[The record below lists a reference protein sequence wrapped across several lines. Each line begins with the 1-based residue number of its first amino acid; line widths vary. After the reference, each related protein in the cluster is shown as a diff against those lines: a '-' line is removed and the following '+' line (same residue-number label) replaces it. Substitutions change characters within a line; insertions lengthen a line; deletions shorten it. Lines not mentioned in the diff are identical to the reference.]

1 MSGFKVFSVFSGSN
15 KKRFRGRLFNL
26 LAFYVKQDLANYKK
40 WETRY

>member
-15 KKRFRGRLFNL
+15 KKSFRRRLFNL

-40 WETRY
+40 GETRY

>member
-1 MSGFKVFSVFSGSN
+1 MLGFKVFSVFSGSN

-40 WETRY
+40 GETRY